1 MEKRLVTPPIQ
12 GALPVSST
20 IIAGFDGSDASHEA
34 VRFAVRLGRALPAQ
48 VVAVT
53 GYPVPPH
60 VFGKGASDGA
70 EAALVSDAH
79 TEADLTLADLH
90 EDGVS
95 SRLVRPGEPARAL
108 IEAADELEGDLIVVG
123 RHHASRLALG
133 STGDRL
139 IHGAPCPVSIV
150 PASPSQATLQTLAVA
165 YDAGDAARTA
175 LEYAA
180 RVARSLSAR
189 LVLISVVEPFADS
202 RIEKTDDDHQRYRS
216 AVVERADQAA
226 DQLRPGL
233 DVEVR
238 TLPGPAG
245 EMLAAA
251 CKDDVDLLVAG
262 SRGYGP
268 LRAVL
273 AGSVSR
279 YLADHAPCPLI
290 VVPRQLELMPAD
302 TPVSAA
308 AHV

>member
-1 MEKRLVTPPIQ
+1 L
-12 GALPVSST
+12 SST
-20 IIAGFDGSDASHEA
+20 IIAGFDGSDAAHEA
-34 VRFAVRLGRALPAQ
+34 VRLAVRLGRALPAD

-53 GYPVPPH
+53 GYPAPPH

-79 TEADLTLADLH
+79 AEADVTLADLQ
-90 EDGVS
+90 EEGVS

-108 IEAADELEGDLIVVG
+108 IEAADELGADLIVVG
-123 RHHASRLALG
+123 RHHGEGLGRLALG
-133 STGDRL
+133 STGERL

-150 PASPSQATLQTLAVA
+150 PATTVRDRFATIAVG
-165 YDAGDAARTA
+165 YDASESARTA
-175 LEYAA
+175 LAYAG
-180 RVARSLSAR
+180 RIARSLSAR
-189 LVLISVVEPFADS
+189 LVIISVVEPFAGS
-202 RIEKTDDDHQRYRS
+202 RFETTEDADQRYRS
-216 AVVERADQAA
+216 AVVEQADRAAE
-226 DQLRPGL
+226 QLQPGL

-251 CKDDVDLLVAG
+251 CKDDIDLLVAG

-279 YLADHAPCPLI
+279 YLAEHAPCPLI
-290 VVPRQLELMPAD
+290 VVPRQLELTPAD
-302 TPVSAA
+302 TPAGSAVEGA
-308 AHV
+308 